1 MTPPTHLPAP
11 RRITASNLPLVKS
24 NVAKPNSEPGV
35 EVLVETLKLD
45 PIPGGSLLRARV
57 ASSKKVPTSNDGHG
71 HIELDQV
78 PGMGI
83 VRMSKPDNLLRG
95 IIPTSLLSSTP
106 KHKDVAYSGMPGGIN
121 MYYLDIAPNSEGA
134 MHRTTSTDYLVVLQ
148 GTLSLLTPPKP
159 FDVVDGRGTYG
170 ETVETLCEPGDVV
183 LQRGIAHALSNRTT
197 EWVRV
202 MAVVVASEPNRVPVV
217 GSGPVGQLKTVALD
231 DVWLQ

>member
-1 MTPPTHLPAP
+1 MTPPTHLAAP
-11 RRITASNLPLVKS
+11 RRITASNLPLVES
-24 NVAKPNSEPGV
+24 NVGKPSSEPGV
-35 EVLVETLKLD
+35 EVLVDTLKLD
-45 PIPGGSLLRARV
+45 SILEGSLLRARV
-57 ASSKKVPTSNDGHG
+57 ASTKKVPTSNDGHG
-71 HIELDQV
+71 HIELDEV

-83 VRMSKPDNLLRG
+83 VL
-95 IIPTSLLSSTP
+95 
-106 KHKDVAYSGMPGGIN
+106 PGGIN

-170 ETVETLCEPGDVV
+170 ETVETLCKPGDVV

-197 EWVRV
+197 EWVRI

-217 GSGPVGQLKTVALD
+217 GSGPVDQLKTVALD